1 MNYISFDVGIKNLSY
16 CIIEI
21 NNNVF
26 DIIDWN
32 VIALCDSKDKVNKIN
47 LINVGKTLKD
57 KLDVVLN
64 KFSIDMVLI
73 ENQIGPLAIKM
84 KTLQGMIAQYFIM
97 KNIENIEFISS
108 INKLK
113 PYLGNIKTNYNQR
126 KKYGIEICRC
136 YLNECEL
143 LTKWDIYFNQNKKK
157 DDLADCFLQA
167 LSYFFKKNILE
178 NKIIIN
184 AVDLKV

>member
-1 MNYISFDVGIKNLSY
+1 MKYISFDVGIKNLSY
-16 CIIEI
+16 CIIDI
-21 NNNVF
+21 NNEIF

-32 VIALCDSKDKVNKIN
+32 VISLCDNKEKVNKIN
-47 LINVGKTLKD
+47 LINVGKTLKK
-57 KLDVVLN
+57 KLNELLKKIQIDV
-64 KFSIDMVLI
+64 VLI

-113 PYLGNIKTNYNQR
+113 PYLGNLKTNYQQR
-126 KKYGIEICRC
+126 KKYGVEICKC
-136 YLNECEL
+136 YLDQFDIL
-143 LTKWDIYFNQNKKK
+143 IKWLSYFNQNKKK

-167 LSYFFKKNILE
+167 LSYFFKKNILK

>member
-21 NNNVF
+21 NNNIFEIV
-26 DIIDWN
+26 DWN

-57 KLDVVLN
+57 KLDLVLN

-113 PYLGNIKTNYNQR
+113 PYLGNLKTNYNQR
-126 KKYGIEICRC
+126 KKYGIEICKC
-136 YLNECEL
+136 YLNQFEL
-143 LTKWDIYFNQNKKK
+143 LIKWDAYFNQNKKK

-167 LSYFFKKNILE
+167 LSYFFKKNILK

>member
-32 VIALCDSKDKVNKIN
+32 IISLCDNKDKVNKIN

-57 KLDVVLN
+57 KLDIVLN

-113 PYLGNIKTNYNQR
+113 PYLGNLKTNYHQR

-136 YLNECEL
+136 YLNQFEL
-143 LTKWDIYFNQNKKK
+143 LIKWDVYFNQNKKK